1 MITNNEIKQVR
12 QLHQKKYR
20 AEQGRF
26 IVEGVK
32 PVEELLRS
40 GIVVENLFYTSDS
53 VVSTDIPENISAQ
66 SCAPAQMER
75 MSTLRTA
82 PGVLAV
88 AVIPRFERPKEI
100 TSWVIA
106 LDKVSDPG
114 NLGTILRIADWFG
127 IHHVFASENVVE
139 EFNPKVVQSS
149 MGSVFR
155 IAVHRVDLAD
165 WLQKIQSPDCPVIAA
180 DMQGDPLNSI
190 DFPSRGVL
198 VMGSESHGLSKEIK
212 SHVSQLITITG
223 KGKAES
229 LNVAVATGII
239 CSRLPIE

>member
-26 IVEGVK
+26 IVEGAK
-32 PVEELLRS
+32 PVDELLRS
-40 GIVVENLFYTSDS
+40 GITVENVYYTSDNIAS
-53 VVSTDIPENISAQ
+53 AEIPENVISQ
-66 SCAPAQMER
+66 SCSPAQMER
-75 MSTLRTA
+75 MSTLRTP
-82 PGVLAV
+82 PGILAV
-88 AVIPRFERPKEI
+88 AVIPQFEQPKEL

-106 LDKVSDPG
+106 LDEVSDPG

-127 IHHVFASENVVE
+127 INHVFASENVVE

-149 MGSVFR
+149 MGAVFR
-155 IAVHRVDLAD
+155 IPVHRVVLED
-165 WLQKIQSPDCPVIAA
+165 WLQKVQLPDCPVIAA
-180 DMQGDPLNSI
+180 DMQGESLDS
-190 DFPSRGVL
+190 FPFTPRGVL
-198 VMGSESHGLSKEIK
+198 VMGSESHGLSEEIK
-212 SHVSQLITITG
+212 NQVSQLITIPG

-239 CSRLPIE
+239 CSRLPVV